1 MLLHESVHW
10 KYGAAADLWLM
21 EINYAMYNRTQINGF
36 CPAVFFGSMVPRHH
50 LKDLHIW
57 RCPVFVLDPNLQH
70 GQELSRWE
78 PRSLQGMFVGL
89 SFVHASDVPL
99 ALNLD
104 SGTITAQ
111 FHVVFGDLFTTGSSI
126 GWEDEQPPNHWEQL
140 CLDNSFFTL
149 VDSPPKFLQDDWL
162 NVEENKLKYHT
173 IQKQTKI

>member
-1 MLLHESVHW
+1 
-10 KYGAAADLWLM
+10 
-21 EINYAMYNRTQINGF
+21 
-36 CPAVFFGSMVPRHH
+36 
-50 LKDLHIW
+50 
-57 RCPVFVLDPNLQH
+57 
-70 GQELSRWE
+70 
-78 PRSLQGMFVGL
+78 MFVGL

-140 CLDNSFFTL
+140 CLDNSFITL

-162 NVEENKLKYHT
+162 NVEENELKYHT
-173 IQKQTKI
+173 LQKQTKI